1 MKQLQKVKMLLGSTL
16 MAAITVA
23 AIPAAAFAAPAGPQV
38 PPRTSNVSGTDAKP
52 AVAPGSKDAKASE
65 SLGKTNLLNVNKDGA
80 PLNSSQFST
89 LAGSVSTVDFTT
101 SYNYCYKGL
110 TYPTIKN
117 NTSSTQY
124 VHLYFYN
131 QSVTRDAYYTVPAN
145 GYVYPPMYGVEGN
158 WSASLYT
165 WNGSAYQYDEYKSGN
180 NTCKV
185 DVTRVYNAGGW
196 VQLKIQNT
204 GTAYATQVSSEL
216 APYPGAGTY
225 TGTHYDAPAAGG
237 AAIYRWF
244 SVGTSPYAISSY
256 TSGSFNNPVYF
267 TGDL

>member
-1 MKQLQKVKMLLGSTL
+1 MKQLQKVRMLLGSTL

-23 AIPAAAFAAPAGPQV
+23 AVPTAAFAAPTGQQE
-38 PPRTSNVSGTDAKP
+38 PPRTNKTSGADAKP

-65 SLGKTNLLNVNKDGA
+65 SLGKTNLLSTNKDGA
-80 PLNSSQFST
+80 PLTSQFST
-89 LAGSVSTVDFTT
+89 LAGNVSTVDFTT
-101 SYNYCYKGL
+101 PYNYCYKNL
-110 TYPTIKN
+110 TYATIKN

-124 VHLYFYN
+124 VHMYFYN
-131 QSVTRDAYYTVPAN
+131 QSTTRDVYYTVPAN
-145 GYVYPPMYGVEGN
+145 GYVYPAFYGVEGS

-165 WNGSAYQYDEYKSGN
+165 WNGSSYQYDEYTTGN

-185 DVTRVYNAGGW
+185 DVTRTYNAGGW

-216 APYPGAGTY
+216 APYPGTGTY
-225 TGTHYDAPAAGG
+225 TGTHYDSPAAGG

-244 SVGTSPYAISSY
+244 NVGTSPYAISSY
-256 TSGSFNNPVYF
+256 TSGSYNSPVYF